1 MKISSLLILL
11 FCSTALSAAEKITFD
26 RPLKPGQHF
35 ECRIQTDQS
44 ARYSFRL
51 PGNPD
56 PVIKLETFRAEFRG
70 YVSILKVNRAG
81 NPTSM
86 KIRADRLSGLL
97 DGRSI
102 SLNLPANAEITA
114 DLSAIPAR
122 FHYNGRE
129 LSRNE
134 TKIFRLLFHPALENR
149 LSDLTGTTREL
160 PAPGGSWRP
169 ELSGFQKTLADRKIE
184 LKPAAMKAGIT
195 YYGKDAQGKRR
206 CQKFG
211 MLIETAGLPDY
222 DFRFQAYF
230 WLAPQG
236 PPVKL
241 VRNVTEVVRR
251 VLRSSQAFAAG
262 TQVELISEDHTEQWM
277 LPVSALPA
285 PAKKKSPASGEWDS
299 LLR

>member
-1 MKISSLLILL
+1 MKKSFLFILFAL
-11 FCSTALSAAEKITFD
+11 PVLLSAAEKITFD

-35 ECRIQTDQS
+35 DCRIQTDQS
-44 ARYSFRL
+44 TRYSFRL

-56 PVIKLETFRAEFRG
+56 PVVKLETFRAEFRG
-70 YVSILKVNRAG
+70 YVTVRQVNRTG
-81 NPTSM
+81 NPTLM
-86 KIRADRLSGLL
+86 QIRADRLTGQL
-97 DGRSI
+97 DGRAVV
-102 SLNLPANAEITA
+102 LNLPGNAEITA
-114 DLSAIPAR
+114 DLSALPAR
-122 FHYNGRE
+122 FYCGGKA
-129 LSRNE
+129 LARNE
-134 TKIFRLLFHPALENR
+134 TRIFRLLFHPALENR
-149 LSDLTGTTREL
+149 LSDLTGTEREL
-160 PAPGGSWRP
+160 SAPGISWRP
-169 ELSGFQKTLADRKIE
+169 ELSGFQKTLKSRRIE
-184 LKPAAMKAGIT
+184 LNPAALKSGIT
-195 YYGKDAQGKRR
+195 YYGKETQGKQSCR
-206 CQKFG
+206 KFG

>member
-1 MKISSLLILL
+1 MKKSALFILL
-11 FCSTALSAAEKITFD
+11 FCSTALTAAEKITFD

-56 PVIKLETFRAEFRG
+56 PVVKLETFRAEFRG
-70 YVSILKVNRAG
+70 YVSILKVNRTG
-81 NPTSM
+81 NPSAM
-86 KIRADRLSGLL
+86 QIRVSRLSGLL
-97 DGRSI
+97 DGRNI
-102 SLNLPANAEITA
+102 SLNLPGGADIAA

-122 FHYNGRE
+122 FYYNGKE
-129 LSRNE
+129 LSRTE
-134 TKIFRLLFHPALENR
+134 TRVFRSLFHPALENK
-149 LSDLTGTTREL
+149 LSDLTGREREL
-160 PAPGGSWRP
+160 PAPGSSWKP
-169 ELSGFQKTLADRKIE
+169 ELSGFQKTLESRKIE
-184 LKPAAMKAGIT
+184 LKPAALKAGIT
-195 YYGKDAQGKRR
+195 YYGKDAQGKQR